1 MQAKLVTP
9 PFLSGAARLKPAL
22 WIIAVLALAAAGI
35 WARNTWANSARTV
48 TTTSAAGSAITPALR
63 LAVGTI
69 NLEGTQ
75 NAVDAASAANLLP
88 LWQLLEELDTN
99 ASSAPQEVT
108 AVVEEIRS
116 NMTATQ
122 IQAIDAM
129 SIETSQLASSSSA
142 SGTSSSSRAASAGA
156 SQMMGAPMAGGVPMD
171 GGGGGPM
178 PSSNSS
184 QSRSTSKAS
193 TTLIQEV
200 IQLLEKKV
208 QS

>member
-1 MQAKLVTP
+1 MQAKLATP

-22 WIIAVLALAAAGI
+22 WIVALLALAAAGA
-35 WARNTWANSARTV
+35 WARNTWANSTSTA

-63 LAVGTI
+63 LAAGTM

-75 NAVDAASAANLLP
+75 NAVDAASAAKLLP
-88 LWQLLEELDTN
+88 LWQLLDELDSN
-99 ASSAPQEVT
+99 ASSAPQEIT
-108 AVVEEIRS
+108 AVVEEIRL

-142 SGTSSSSRAASAGA
+142 SGASSSRTASAGA
-156 SQMMGAPMAGGVPMD
+156 SQMMSAPMAGGVPMD

-178 PSSNSS
+178 PSGNSS
-184 QSRSTSKAS
+184 QSSSASKAS

-200 IQLLEKKV
+200 IQLLEKKL